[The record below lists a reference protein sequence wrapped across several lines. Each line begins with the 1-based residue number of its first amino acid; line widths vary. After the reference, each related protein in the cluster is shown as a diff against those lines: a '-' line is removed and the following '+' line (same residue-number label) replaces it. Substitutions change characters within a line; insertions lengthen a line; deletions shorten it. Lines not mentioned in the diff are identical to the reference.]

1 MARIIRAPAAE
12 SDALEIWS
20 YIAED
25 NPEAADRLI
34 DRFDE
39 IIRTISKQP
48 ELGRSVEELAPKLR
62 FVPIGSYLIFYRPS
76 EDGVEIVRLLHGARD
91 ITAEFFRAGS
101 EGAAQT

>member
-12 SDALEIWS
+12 SDAVEIWS

-34 DRFDE
+34 DRFDK

-48 ELGRSVEELAPKLR
+48 ELGRSVRLALGQVVARSKYSAR
-62 FVPIGSYLIFYRPS
+62 IFFKCWASGLERI
-76 EDGVEIVRLLHGARD
+76 D
-91 ITAEFFRAGS
+91 
-101 EGAAQT
+101 